1 MKHKLLSI
9 LLCLAMAL
17 SLLPTTALAAEPVL
31 QGYCGADT
39 SYESQTYNYS
49 TEWNHTTQ
57 TFTGTYYSNA
67 VWTITENGTMPS
79 DSTKPAYKLT
89 ISGTGAVG
97 DFGTSWS
104 FGRPWHFEL
113 IKNNIA
119 VPDIRPSITAIEIGD
134 GITEIG
140 AHTFEAYQNVTSI
153 VIPDSVTKIGEK
165 AFNYC
170 TGATSITLGSGL
182 KEIGKTAFSDCDAL
196 TTISFPDKLETI
208 GESAF
213 SGCDK
218 LSGDLVIPD
227 SVKTIGGSA
236 FANDT
241 KLTGTLTI
249 GNSVVSI
256 GNSAF
261 SGCKFTGTLSIPDS
275 VTSIGNSAFTNCK
288 FAKLSLGNGLTE
300 IGESALN
307 TSGTY
312 SGHLSIPDSV
322 TTIGKT
328 AFNGLQFSSISLGNA
343 VSKIGQSAFE
353 NCTSIHS
360 LDITAVSSSV
370 TYGDS
375 AFHSLRNPNTI
386 YVNSDSQKSAIAAAI
401 TDGRTAFAITN
412 GGTFQV
418 TTQFIEGQLA
428 TPVKDGCIF
437 DGWYT
442 DEACTQ
448 NFTDTPTANSTYYA
462 KWEEAAASV
471 NGVGYTTLG
480 AAITAAQDG
489 NTIMLLKD
497 VTENVT
503 IPEGKERTLDLNGKN
518 ITVNSGCAIMNKGN
532 LTVTGN
538 GKVTAEKAAVANF
551 PGAVANLNG
560 GTYSSSNWYVIK
572 NLGTMTI
579 DGPVTVK
586 KPDGST
592 DTSSLIDNGWYNNSD
607 NDMNQDYP
615 TSAVE
620 VKLTIK
626 SGDFSGKA
634 GSDSCSVVKN
644 DDYGV
649 LEITGGTFD
658 SSSNTGT
665 SDATTI
671 LNWNVATIS
680 GGTFIGSY
688 PISNGSYNNDA
699 DQGKLTISGGDFTG
713 TSFLLGQATG
723 GTPAAAKLSI
733 TGGIFN
739 APSFGEVDY
748 KIEISGGSFTMDP
761 TKYVVDG
768 YVVNQSGSM
777 YTVNSFTPEPPA
789 PPVPPYSVIIPAIT
803 KKAPELNTTSHTA
816 YVNGYP
822 DGTVKPNGRITRAEV
837 AAIFYRLLAEDSRK
851 TYVTTK
857 SGFYDVDSSKWYNTY
872 VATLNNAG
880 VITDSSNGYFRPDD
894 AITRAE
900 LAAML
905 AQFAKTKGG
914 AYSFTDVTVEHWAAY
929 AITVCANLGWINGYP
944 DGTFRPDA
952 TITRAEMMAMV
963 NRATSRTPRD
973 GARTWSDNADKAAWY
988 YLDVQEATNN
998 H

>member
-153 VIPDSVTKIGEK
+153 VTPDSVTKIGEK

-288 FAKLSLGNGLTE
+288 FAELSLGNGLTE

-328 AFNGLQFSSISLGNA
+328 AFNGLQFSSISLGKA

-375 AFHSLRNPNTI
+375 AFYSLRNPNTI

-837 AAIFYRLLAEDSRK
+837 AAIFYRLLTEDSRK

-857 SGFYDVDSSKWYNTY
+857 SGFYDVDSSKWYNAY